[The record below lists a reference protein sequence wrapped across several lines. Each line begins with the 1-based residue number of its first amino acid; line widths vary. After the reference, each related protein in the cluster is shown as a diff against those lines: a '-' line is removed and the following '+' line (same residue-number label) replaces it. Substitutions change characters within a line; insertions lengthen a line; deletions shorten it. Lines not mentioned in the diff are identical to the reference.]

1 MDTCSVCCDAYNKTN
16 HKKVTCP
23 YCNYNACKTC
33 IQTYLLSSTEE
44 PHCMNC
50 KHEHDREF
58 IDSFCTKRF
67 RNIEYKK
74 HRENILYEREIA
86 RMPETQPYAEYKLK
100 MHSIRKRYY
109 ELLDGLYMMRSLRSE
124 AINMNNPTKV
134 YDDSIVKIAQ
144 EIEDIVHQV
153 QTLEINI
160 NNVSG
165 SKFTRKCPQHECRGF
180 LDENMNCGLCLQT
193 FCKHCNEPITS
204 NHICDPETVKTI
216 KLINKDT
223 KPCPKCGTMIH
234 KIDGCAQM
242 WCTECHTAFDW
253 RSGRIETGRVHNP
266 HYFEFKKRS
275 REHGDI
281 PCGGRPTYEEL
292 FCAGANDNIL
302 DLSYRL
308 TMIDRD
314 LIYKYGGLYDD
325 DNLQLRVQ
333 YLLKELSI
341 DNFKK
346 ELQRRDKYKCKIE
359 DIRNIYEMFS
369 DACGDLLRQWIIDTS
384 KTKCI
389 LRTIHGLADYSNK
402 VITRI
407 RNRYNSSIPHYIF
420 LRAL

>member
-23 YCNYNACKTC
+23 YCSYNACKTC
-33 IQTYLLSSTEE
+33 IQTYLLSSIEE

-67 RNIEYKK
+67 RNVEYKN
-74 HRENILYEREIA
+74 HRENMLYEREMA

-100 MHSIRKRYY
+100 MKSIRQRYF
-109 ELLDGLYMMRSLRSE
+109 ELLDGLYMMRNMRSE
-124 AINMNNPTKV
+124 AINMNNSTEV
-134 YDDSIVKIAQ
+134 YDNSITKIGH
-144 EIEDIVHQV
+144 EIEDIVSHV
-153 QTLEINI
+153 QTLELSISD
-160 NNVSG
+160 VSG
-165 SKFTRKCPQHECRGF
+165 SSFTRKCPYYECRGF
-180 LDENMNCGLCLQT
+180 LDKNMNCGLCLQT
-193 FCKHCNEPITS
+193 VCDHCNEPITP

-292 FCAGANDNIL
+292 ICANANENIL
-302 DLSYRL
+302 DLSFRL
-308 TMIDRD
+308 RMIDRD

-325 DNLQLRVQ
+325 DNLQLRID
-333 YLLKELSI
+333 YLLKDISI

-346 ELQRRDKYKCKIE
+346 ELQKRDKYKSKIE

-369 DACGDLLRQWIIDTS
+369 DACGDLLRQWMIDTS
-384 KTKCI
+384 KTKYI
-389 LRTIHGLADYSNK
+389 LRTVHGLADYSNK